1 MGDFS
6 MTSHLRLALSGV
18 YRRLWHRMRENRAI
32 FGREQISGTRQSV
45 ILECAYCRMILMS
58 RSNI

>member
-1 MGDFS
+1 

-18 YRRLWHRMRENRAI
+18 YRRLWHRMKENRAI
-32 FGREQISGTRQSV
+32 FGREQISGTRQSA
-45 ILECAYCRMILMS
+45 ILAHGCCRMILMS

>member
-1 MGDFS
+1 

-18 YRRLWHRMRENRAI
+18 YRRLWHRMKENRAI
-32 FGREQISGTRQSV
+32 FGREEINRTCQGA
-45 ILECAYCRMILMS
+45 ILAGGYCRMILMS